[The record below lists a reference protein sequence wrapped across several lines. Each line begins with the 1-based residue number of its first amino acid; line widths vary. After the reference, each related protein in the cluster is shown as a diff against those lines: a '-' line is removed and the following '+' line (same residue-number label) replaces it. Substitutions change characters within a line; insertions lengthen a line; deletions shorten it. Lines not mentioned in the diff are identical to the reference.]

1 MTKGD
6 GTCVPLF
13 KDRVSGFHWLVERTH
28 AGPTILGRRELVKQ
42 LAKHPNMAGVDMAY
56 TPILDSSEQRT
67 LLSEVE
73 PKPTQMLS
81 QYEYDTYL
89 DRIRLG
95 GEKALI
101 STRAKAN
108 KQAESDKIGHDAL
121 QKLWKMTIADFD
133 KRKDIS
139 DAKTK
144 REAEEPKERFLHR
157 EYDAKI
163 KEEAESG
170 GTEPGEVHVK
180 METDDAFFKKERKE
194 KP

>member
-1 MTKGD
+1 
-6 GTCVPLF
+6 
-13 KDRVSGFHWLVERTH
+13 
-28 AGPTILGRRELVKQ
+28 
-42 LAKHPNMAGVDMAY
+42 MAGVDMAY

-73 PKPTQMLS
+73 PKPTKMLS

-101 STRAKAN
+101 STRTKAN

-133 KRKDIS
+133 KRKAIS
-139 DAKTK
+139 DAKTE
-144 REAEEPKERFLHR
+144 REAEEPKERFLQR

-170 GTEPGEVHVK
+170 GTEPGEVNVK

-194 KP
+194 KQSTPQLSLGTIKKGGTGV